1 MNDEEYQLSA
11 EVAGASD
18 PALEG
23 RRAVVTGAG
32 RGIGRAVALALA
44 RAGADIGAVS
54 RTSQELETLGL
65 DVEGLGRRYI
75 PVLCDVTSHE
85 EVADMADAMRW
96 GLEGIDILVN
106 AAGGAETHK
115 FVGHPDE
122 IWHRMI
128 ALNLTSVYYVTRAIV
143 PALIEN
149 GGGRIVNIASIAAR
163 VGDKYVSAYT
173 AAKHGVLG
181 LTRALATELVDHNIT
196 VNAVCPGF
204 VDTPMTD
211 SAIANIAART
221 GMTEDEARRALE
233 GTSPQNRLIGPDEV
247 AAAVVFL
254 ASDLAKGITG
264 QAINIDGGRVMS

>member
-1 MNDEEYQLSA
+1 MNDEEYDVS
-11 EVAGASD
+11 VDTPGD
-18 PALEG
+18 GGPALAG

-44 RAGADIGAVS
+44 RAGADIGAAS
-54 RTSQELETLGL
+54 RTSQELETLGV
-65 DVEGLGRRYI
+65 DVEAAGRTYI
-75 PVLCDVTSHE
+75 PVICDVTNPD
-85 EVADMADAMRW
+85 EVADMAEAMRW
-96 GLEGIDILVN
+96 GLGGVDILVN
-106 AAGGAETHK
+106 AAGAAETHK

-122 IWHRMI
+122 LWHRMI
-128 ALNLTSVYYVTRAIV
+128 AVNLTSVYYVTRSIV
-143 PALIEN
+143 PVLVEN

-181 LTRALATELVDHNIT
+181 LTRSLATELVEHNIT

-204 VDTPMTD
+204 VDTPMTEA
-211 SAIANIAART
+211 SILNIVART
-221 GMTEDEARRALE
+221 GLTEEEARSALE
-233 GTSPQNRLIGPDEV
+233 STSPQRRLITPEEV

>member
-1 MNDEEYQLSA
+1 MNDEEYDVS
-11 EVAGASD
+11 VDTPGD
-18 PALEG
+18 GGPALAG

-44 RAGADIGAVS
+44 RAGADIGAAS
-54 RTSQELETLGL
+54 RTSQELETLGV
-65 DVEGLGRRYI
+65 DVEAAGRTYI
-75 PVLCDVTSHE
+75 PVICDVTNPD
-85 EVADMADAMRW
+85 EVADMAEAMRW
-96 GLEGIDILVN
+96 GLGGVDILVN
-106 AAGGAETHK
+106 AAGAAETHK

-122 IWHRMI
+122 LWHRMI
-128 ALNLTSVYYVTRAIV
+128 AVNLTSVYYVTRSIV
-143 PALIEN
+143 PVLVEN

-181 LTRALATELVDHNIT
+181 LTRSLATELVEHNIT

-204 VDTPMTD
+204 VDTPMTEA
-211 SAIANIAART
+211 SIANIVART
-221 GMTEDEARRALE
+221 GLTEDEARSALE
-233 GTSPQNRLIGPDEV
+233 STSPQRRLITPEEV

>member
-1 MNDEEYQLSA
+1 MNDEEYRLGL
-11 EVAGASD
+11 ELPGGGG
-18 PALEG
+18 PALAG

-54 RTSQELETLGL
+54 RTSQELEALGA
-65 DVEGLGRRYI
+65 DVDALGRNYI
-75 PVLCDVTSHE
+75 PVICDVTNPE
-85 EVADMADAMRW
+85 EVTDMADAMRW
-96 GLEGIDILVN
+96 GLGGIDILVN
-106 AAGGAETHK
+106 AAGGAESHK
-115 FVGHPDE
+115 FVGQPDE

-128 ALNLTSVYYVTRAIV
+128 ALNLTGVYYVTKEIV

-181 LTRALATELVDHNIT
+181 LTRALATELVEHNIT

-204 VDTPMTD
+204 VDTPMTE
-211 SAIANIAART
+211 SAIANIVART
-221 GMTEDEARRALE
+221 GMSEDEARRALE
-233 GTSPQNRLIGPDEV
+233 STSPQKRLITPEEV
-247 AAAVVFL
+247 AATVVFL

>member
-1 MNDEEYQLSA
+1 MNDEEYQVSV
-11 EVAGASD
+11 ETPGEGG
-18 PALEG
+18 PALAG

-44 RAGADIGAVS
+44 RAGADIGAAS
-54 RTSQELETLGL
+54 RTSQELETLGV
-65 DVEGLGRRYI
+65 DVEALGRTYI
-75 PVLCDVTSHE
+75 PVICDVTNPE
-85 EVADMADAMRW
+85 EVADMAEAMQW
-96 GLEGIDILVN
+96 GLGGIDILVN

-128 ALNLTSVYYVTRAIV
+128 ALNLTSVYYVTKAIAPV
-143 PALIEN
+143 LIEN

-181 LTRALATELVDHNIT
+181 LTRALATEFVEHTIT

-204 VDTPMTD
+204 VDTPMTEA
-211 SAIANIAART
+211 SIANIVART
-221 GMTEDEARRALE
+221 GLAEEEARRALE
-233 GTSPQNRLIGPDEV
+233 STSPQHRLIGPDEV
-247 AAAVVFL
+247 AAAVLFL

>member
-1 MNDEEYQLSA
+1 MKDEEYQLSI

-54 RTSQELETLGL
+54 RTSQELETLGV
-65 DVEGLGRRYI
+65 DIEALGRKYI
-75 PVLCDVTSHE
+75 PVMCDVTNPE
-85 EVADMADAMRW
+85 EVADMADAMQW
-96 GLEGIDILVN
+96 GLEGVDILVN

-122 IWHRMI
+122 IWHRML
-128 ALNLTSVYYVTRAIV
+128 ALNLTSVYYVTKAVV
-143 PALIEN
+143 PLQIAN
-149 GGGRIVNIASIAAR
+149 GGGRIITIASIAAR

-181 LTRALATELVDHNIT
+181 LTRSLATELVEHNIT

-204 VDTPMTD
+204 VDTPMTE
-211 SAIANIAART
+211 SAVANIAART
-221 GMTEDEARRALE
+221 GMTPEEARRALE